1 MTINENDWQTH
12 GPSISRLCCNL
23 QILTFVEGRKPQI
36 SDKTLSEQGQQTQTT
51 YDTRSRISTQ
61 ARPHLMGGK
70 SDHCSATPTTLP
82 LLLWYFSHSIF
93 KCSLTHYFFSKLN
106 TLHSLTWLSLW
117 PHTFL
122 FMSTLMPNMIH
133 WCQTVLLNTLST
145 KPCYFYF
152 QIRNQYVSN
161 HHVSV
166 LSPLSLFSHGQ
177 SHMLKT
183 IIILCLATL

>member
-12 GPSISRLCCNL
+12 GPSISRSCCNL
-23 QILTFVEGRKPQI
+23 QMLTFVGK
-36 SDKTLSEQGQQTQTT
+36 KTADFRQNTVRANSNHLWHQVQDFNSGQAT
-51 YDTRSRISTQ
+51 
-61 ARPHLMGGK
+61 LMGGK

-133 WCQTVLLNTLST
+133 WCQTVLLNTLSI

-152 QIRNQYVSN
+152 QRNQYVSN

-177 SHMLKT
+177 SHMSKRAFL
-183 IIILCLATL
+183 

>member
-1 MTINENDWQTH
+1 MLQFANVDFCGGKKTADFRQNTVRARTINSNHLWHLVQDFNSGQATLDGRQER
-12 GPSISRLCCNL
+12 SLLCYPYYPTPA
-23 QILTFVEGRKPQI
+23 IVIFF
-36 SDKTLSEQGQQTQTT
+36 TL
-51 YDTRSRISTQ
+51 
-61 ARPHLMGGK
+61 
-70 SDHCSATPTTLP
+70 
-82 LLLWYFSHSIF
+82 YFQVFSQ
-93 KCSLTHYFFSKLN
+93 THYFFSKLN